1 MLTRLKNWIQGSRQR
16 KRERWEAEQ
25 ANLSKQDKQVI
36 DQYAPNQDPPV
47 YSTKSFDES
56 SRGRPRN

>member
-25 ANLSKQDKQVI
+25 AILSKQDKQVI
-36 DQYAPNQDPPV
+36 DQYSPAGQDQPL
-47 YSTKSFDES
+47 YSTKSFDEF
-56 SRGRPRN
+56 SRGRP

>member
-16 KRERWEAEQ
+16 KLERWEAEQ

-36 DQYAPNQDPPV
+36 DQYSPGQEQPLYP
-47 YSTKSFDES
+47 TGSFDES
-56 SRGRPRN
+56 RRGRS